1 MGRQTII
8 SRFRTL
14 QPEVRILHS
23 DQTKSHS
30 WPNILYL
37 LYGRSNSNK
46 DGECGLGV
54 FLQTMECA
62 WKEVKKDQGGS
73 ECVGTGPAAAHP
85 MHNQHPAFLFPI
97 TTHLSSLLIPP
108 RPRTKQHNTQSTNN
122 AQSKACTH
130 AYHNKKHKQDVEN
143 ESQYKHH

>member
-1 MGRQTII
+1 
-8 SRFRTL
+8 
-14 QPEVRILHS
+14 
-23 DQTKSHS
+23 
-30 WPNILYL
+30 
-37 LYGRSNSNK
+37 
-46 DGECGLGV
+46 
-54 FLQTMECA
+54 MECA

-122 AQSKACTH
+122 AQSKARTH
-130 AYHNKKHKQDVEN
+130 TAMQSTKKDVES

>member
-1 MGRQTII
+1 MWTW
-8 SRFRTL
+8 S
-14 QPEVRILHS
+14 
-23 DQTKSHS
+23 
-30 WPNILYL
+30 
-37 LYGRSNSNK
+37 
-46 DGECGLGV
+46 
-54 FLQTMECA
+54 LQTMECA

-122 AQSKACTH
+122 AQSKTRTH
-130 AYHNKKHKQDVEN
+130 AHHNTKHKEDVES
-143 ESQYKHH
+143 ESQYMHH